1 MEDLHWKLVSNWQRI
16 IIRRCNMYE
25 YIRDFKL
32 ITFNTGHSERYLVK
46 GNGQAQEFKSK
57 KEALD
62 FIECWYESTK

>member
-1 MEDLHWKLVSNWQRI
+1 
-16 IIRRCNMYE
+16 MYE

-32 ITFNTGHSERYLVK
+32 ITFNTGQADRYLVK

-62 FIECWYESTK
+62 FIEWWYKAEIK